1 MLRSRIKK
9 KRKKISKTAQNER
22 KCAKKHSL
30 ERIEMEL
37 SLFYFD
43 GAIANLSM
51 LSFPQNRRGV
61 SPILRTKVKTTNP
74 RDTPGRATDLG
85 K

>member
-1 MLRSRIKK
+1 
-9 KRKKISKTAQNER
+9 
-22 KCAKKHSL
+22 
-30 ERIEMEL
+30 MEL

-85 K
+85 VSRGSAELLVSRFDT

>member
-1 MLRSRIKK
+1 MLHSRTIIKK
-9 KRKKISKTAQNER
+9 KREKLSITAQNER

-30 ERIEMEL
+30 ERTEMEL

-43 GAIANLSM
+43 GAKYAYTALGEGNVES
-51 LSFPQNRRGV
+51 
-61 SPILRTKVKTTNP
+61 TT
-74 RDTPGRATDLG
+74 DQL

>member
-1 MLRSRIKK
+1 
-9 KRKKISKTAQNER
+9 
-22 KCAKKHSL
+22 
-30 ERIEMEL
+30 MEL

-51 LSFPQNRRGV
+51 LSFPQNRRGL
-61 SPILRTKVKTTNP
+61 SPILRTKVKMTNH

-85 K
+85 VSRWTAELLVSRIDT